1 MAAAMEADEERM
13 CRYCFEN
20 DEEGDLIDPCACK
33 GGQRWVHLKCL
44 RRWQRMVL
52 VSQPTH
58 PMFHRDD
65 VRQHKCNVCATEF
78 TCAPPTRHELMASF
92 TGAEITALV
101 EEGCVI
107 GAGAEFTR
115 SLEAQL
121 ATLPPGARESSSYDH
136 WVASAYLITG
146 VDEGAGHY
154 ELEVDTAD
162 SLQHLRGLVDE
173 RLVIS
178 LRGKRLRVTA
188 RGGLA
193 SAAAAGPGSAEA
205 LQVAFDALVPPTS
218 VVFEEVDEAG
228 EALPRSCG
236 DDHVTAV
243 NLTRECGPAFARRP
257 HARRA
262 VDAALA
268 KVADDRGVA
277 WGARAKNV
285 HVAHYVGGPCDDGEL
300 VRCVVLGAGGA
311 RGWKVVTDLSEAV
324 YVAARLAARRRRPSA
339 VADDGAA
346 PDDDDGLAPGL
357 KVRITGLVTAPE
369 LNGAL
374 ALLLRYDAATQRWLV
389 RVASATRQGDAP
401 PADAA
406 DGEADAAGPA
416 SPSLVRRAR
425 VLAVKTCNLVL
436 EGGSAGEAH
445 RGGTVLA
452 FWGDARWSR
461 TQLLGEIARGHWG
474 MCVASLAELV
484 AEPSQRRAQLEGRL
498 VFAPTSAMTD
508 EAIVA
513 SRAQMHAVRG
523 QAVAAAAA
531 ALDDET
537 PRRASD
543 ADADADTEATAPII
557 PPSPPAAP
565 AAPEPLAPPTPP
577 T

>member
-1 MAAAMEADEERM
+1 
-13 CRYCFEN
+13 
-20 DEEGDLIDPCACK
+20 
-33 GGQRWVHLKCL
+33 
-44 RRWQRMVL
+44 
-52 VSQPTH
+52 
-58 PMFHRDD
+58 
-65 VRQHKCNVCATEF
+65 
-78 TCAPPTRHELMASF
+78 
-92 TGAEITALV
+92 
-101 EEGCVI
+101 
-107 GAGAEFTR
+107 
-115 SLEAQL
+115 
-121 ATLPPGARESSSYDH
+121 
-136 WVASAYLITG
+136 
-146 VDEGAGHY
+146 
-154 ELEVDTAD
+154 
-162 SLQHLRGLVDE
+162 
-173 RLVIS
+173 
-178 LRGKRLRVTA
+178 
-188 RGGLA
+188 
-193 SAAAAGPGSAEA
+193 
-205 LQVAFDALVPPTS
+205 
-218 VVFEEVDEAG
+218 
-228 EALPRSCG
+228 
-236 DDHVTAV
+236 
-243 NLTRECGPAFARRP
+243 
-257 HARRA
+257 
-262 VDAALA
+262 
-268 KVADDRGVA
+268 
-277 WGARAKNV
+277 
-285 HVAHYVGGPCDDGEL
+285 
-300 VRCVVLGAGGA
+300 
-311 RGWKVVTDLSEAV
+311 
-324 YVAARLAARRRRPSA
+324 
-339 VADDGAA
+339 
-346 PDDDDGLAPGL
+346 
-357 KVRITGLVTAPE
+357 VRITGLVTAPE